1 MDDEVEKV
9 ELDTRSNRFMKSKSA
24 REHRTEVKEIL
35 MKKSYKE
42 EKEMLALVEKHNNIL
57 EAKRNKKKRQA
68 KKEVDES
75 VWVSYKK
82 MNT

>member
-75 VWVSYKK
+75 V
-82 MNT
+82 